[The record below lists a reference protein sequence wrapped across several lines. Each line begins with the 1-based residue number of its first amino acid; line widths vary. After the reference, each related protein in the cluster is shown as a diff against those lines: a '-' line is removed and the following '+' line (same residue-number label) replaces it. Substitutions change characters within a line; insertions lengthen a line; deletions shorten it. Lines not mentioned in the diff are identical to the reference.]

1 MLKID
6 TRQLKN
12 IKVEDIFPDE
22 KQPRK
27 HFDDFE
33 LCRLKDSIK
42 ENGIIQPLSVRRHG
56 AGYILIAGERRLR
69 AAKMAGMK
77 RVPCIV
83 YNADEMTS
91 GFYSVIENLQRCD
104 LSVFEEAASIAR
116 LINEY
121 GLSHCDVAA
130 RLGIAQSTLSNKL
143 RILRLSENI
152 RRRIVGARLTER
164 HARAL
169 LRVPENRQ
177 EQVLDYIIANGLTLS
192 QSEAYIDRFLSGES
206 EKSTDKA
213 GDKKSAIGDIR
224 IFGNSLTRLVET
236 MVNAGI
242 NAKQERT
249 ERRDYIEYKIRISKD
264 SPPEDTSSQLKI
276 C

>member
-1 MLKID
+1 MLNID
-6 TRQLKN
+6 KRCLKTIN
-12 IKVEDIFPDE
+12 ITDIFPDE

-27 HFDDFE
+27 YFDDYE

-42 ENGIIQPLSVRRHG
+42 ENGIIQPLSVRKNG

-77 RVPCIV
+77 KVPCIV
-83 YNADEMTS
+83 YNADEITS
-91 GFYSVIENLQRCD
+91 GFYSVIENLQRCN
-104 LSVFEEAASIAR
+104 LTVFEEAEGINR

-143 RILRLSENI
+143 RILRLSDNL
-152 RRRIVGARLTER
+152 RRRISGARLSER

-169 LRVPENRQ
+169 LRIPEGYR
-177 EQVLDYIIANGLTLS
+177 EDVLDYIIANALTL
-192 QSEAYIDRFLSGES
+192 QETEAYIDKFINQ
-206 EKSTDKA
+206 EKPKEQN
-213 GDKKSAIGDIR
+213 DKKAIIGDLR
-224 IFGNSLTRLVET
+224 IFSNSLNRLVET
-236 MVNAGI
+236 MVSAGI

-249 ERRDYIEYKIRISKD
+249 ERRDYIEYRIKIPK
-264 SPPEDTSSQLKI
+264 ENCNNENSSQLKI

>member
-1 MLKID
+1 MLSID
-6 TRQLKN
+6 TRHMKN
-12 IKVEDIFPDE
+12 IKIEDIFPDE
-22 KQPRK
+22 NSQRK
-27 HFDDFE
+27 YFDEYE

-42 ENGIIQPLSVRRHG
+42 ENGLINPLTVRKNG

-83 YNADEMTS
+83 YNADDMTS
-91 GFYSVIENLQRCD
+91 SFFFVVENLQRTN
-104 LSVFEEAASIAR
+104 LTIFEEAEAINR
-116 LINEY
+116 LITEY

-143 RILRLSENI
+143 RILRLAEPV
-152 RRRIVGARLTER
+152 RRRIISARLGER
-164 HARAL
+164 YARAL
-169 LRVPENRQ
+169 LRVPENSR
-177 EQVLDYIIANGLTLS
+177 EEVLDYIITGGLSLA
-192 QSEAYIDRFLSGES
+192 QCEAYITGFLNGDVPKATS
-206 EKSTDKA
+206 E
-213 GDKKSAIGDIR
+213 KKSAISDLR
-224 IFGNSLTRLVET
+224 IFSNSLDRLVKT

-249 ERRDYIEYKIRISKD
+249 ERRDYIEYKIKIPKD
-264 SPPEDTSSQLKI
+264 AEQDVTSQLKI

>member
-1 MLKID
+1 MLKAE
-6 TRQLKN
+6 TSRLRN
-12 IKVEDIFPDE
+12 IKVEDIFPNE
-22 KQPRK
+22 QGLRK

-42 ENGIIQPLSVRRHG
+42 ENGIIQPLTVRKCG
-56 AGYILIAGERRLR
+56 AGYMLIAGERRLR

-77 RVPCIV
+77 KVPCVI
-83 YNADEMTS
+83 YNADEITS
-91 GFYSVIENLQRCD
+91 GFYSVIENLQRSD
-104 LSVFEEAASIAR
+104 LTIFEEAAGISR

-143 RILRLSENI
+143 RILRLNEHL

-169 LRVPENRQ
+169 LRVHESQQ
-177 EQVLDYIIANGLTLS
+177 EQVLDYIISNGLSLS
-192 QSEAYIDRFLSGES
+192 QSETYIDKFLSGE
-206 EKSTDKA
+206 TDKTPDKPK
-213 GDKKSAIGDIR
+213 DKKASIGDLR

-249 ERRDYIEYKIRISKD
+249 ERRDYIEYKIRIVKD
-264 SPPEDTSSQLKI
+264 SPSDDGSSQLKI

>member
-1 MLKID
+1 MLGID
-6 TRQLKN
+6 KRQLKSIN
-12 IKVEDIFPDE
+12 VEDIFPDE
-22 KQPRK
+22 KQPRR
-27 HFDDFE
+27 HFDEYE

-42 ENGIIQPLSVRRHG
+42 ENGIINPLTVRKNG

-83 YNADEMTS
+83 YNADDMTS
-91 GFYSVIENLQRCD
+91 GFYAIIENLQRCD
-104 LSVFEEAASIAR
+104 LTFFEEAASIAR
-116 LINEY
+116 LINDY

-143 RILRLSENI
+143 RILRLNENI
-152 RRRIVGARLTER
+152 RRKIIGARLSER
-164 HARAL
+164 YARAL

-177 EQVLDYIIANGLTLS
+177 NEVLEYIIANGLSLT
-192 QSEAYIDRFLSGES
+192 QSEVYIDKFLREGTETAT
-206 EKSTDKA
+206 EK
-213 GDKKSAIGDIR
+213 GDKKSSIGDMR
-224 IFGNSLTRLVET
+224 IFSNSITRLVET

-242 NAKQERT
+242 NAKQERI
-249 ERRDYIEYKIRISKD
+249 ERRDYIEYKIRIPKS
-264 SPPEDTSSQLKI
+264 DTEQVESSQLKI